1 MSSPSPSSPT
11 VSKFSFE
18 PQYPDRDKDLEYE
31 LRRREMK
38 KIQDARRRMMAGG
51 FGGRVVEK
59 KKSSNTNAYSNS
71 RMNACD
77 LTGEDFQIV
86 CEELW
91 IDFNS
96 WVNHRSNFR
105 DCVVKVRDAVVSKWS
120 VVAPILVFLM
130 WFRWYVGAGKD
141 ACSYSLGYG
150 IFSFTCEVLRHLGE
164 IIAISI
170 MMLIGFCVGLT
181 PIVACICIYE
191 FKDAFPDPAE
201 AEAEDDDNDSHLKK
215 E

>member
-1 MSSPSPSSPT
+1 
-11 VSKFSFE
+11 
-18 PQYPDRDKDLEYE
+18 
-31 LRRREMK
+31 MK
-38 KIQDARRRMMAGG
+38 KIHEARKNMTAGG
-51 FGGRVVEK
+51 GSGGGDDGGQNYR
-59 KKSSNTNAYSNS
+59 SA

-77 LTGEDFQIV
+77 LTGEEFQIV

-96 WVNHRSNFR
+96 WVNHQPNFR
-105 DCVVKVRDAVVSKWS
+105 DCVARVRDAIVSKWS

-130 WFRWYVGAGKD
+130 WFRWYIGAGKD

-150 IFSFTCEVLRHLGE
+150 MFSFVCEILRHLGE

-181 PIVACICIYE
+181 PIVACICVYE

-201 AEAEDDDNDSHLKK
+201 AEAEDYDNDGHLKK